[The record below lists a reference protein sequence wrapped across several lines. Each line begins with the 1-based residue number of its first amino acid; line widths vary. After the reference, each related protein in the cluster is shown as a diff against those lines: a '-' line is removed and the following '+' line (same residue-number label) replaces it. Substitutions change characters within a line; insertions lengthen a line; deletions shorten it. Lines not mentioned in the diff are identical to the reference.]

1 MPRPATLSDPLS
13 LAADA
18 AARRLTAAVA
28 RGDRAALAEF
38 YELWFDR
45 AYLLAR
51 SITRRDESFCLDV
64 VQEGMLRIVRSVR
77 PMGSHADL
85 ERWMVRVIHTA
96 ALDLLRREARRAR
109 REKRPM
115 PALLPDG
122 AAVAATADQ
131 IAWLRD
137 RLRDL
142 PPEDGQLLAAR
153 FVADRSLDE
162 AGAAAGMSGDAA
174 HGRIRRALNRLRS
187 WAKEDAHD

>member
-1 MPRPATLSDPLS
+1 LP
-13 LAADA
+13 AADA
-18 AARRLTAAVA
+18 AAQRLTAAVA

-38 YELWFDR
+38 YESWFDR

-64 VQEGMLRIVRSVR
+64 VQEGMLRVVRSVR
-77 PMGSHADL
+77 PMGSHGDL
-85 ERWMVRVIHTA
+85 ERWMARVIHTA
-96 ALDLLRREARRAR
+96 ALDLLRRETRRAR
-109 REKRPM
+109 RERRRVVPLTD
-115 PALLPDG
+115 A
-122 AAVAATADQ
+122 AAVAVDADQ
-131 IAWLRD
+131 VAWLRE
-137 RLRDL
+137 RLREL

-187 WAKEDAHD
+187 WAKEDDHD